1 MAQKNRKVVKDVP
14 GTVKEFS
21 SITFKKFK
29 KENNHHLIL
38 AVAICYDSK
47 MKEHYCKIEEL
58 R

>member
-29 KENNHHLIL
+29 KENKDYCTYGGGVVRIISIFHIILLIT
-38 AVAICYDSK
+38 
-47 MKEHYCKIEEL
+47 KI
-58 R
+58 